1 MADQIKE
8 IATATILPEN
18 LTGNQ
23 FSATIASTNAS
34 TKLRIVEIVGENG
47 FGAACTLQVNN
58 FKAADIT
65 NPPSGSAIVDVSSS
79 VRAAFAS
86 PVSFIRTYLNGPTA
100 TSTYPVTRTSLI
112 NGTLVK
118 TDTEILALSNNLQF
132 GGLPSIAPDGDFFAY
147 NQPTD
152 VASGSGAL
160 IKRAGGPSGTQSNA
174 FATTT
179 DIAFDGVRYY
189 YRVASS
195 TSVIRFDIVTETST
209 NLTITGA
216 ALDGG
221 SSNNRLIFTNGIL
234 VWLNG
239 PGNNQFQAIDLTTN
253 RCVNITGKSSFY
265 DTNSTVACASF
276 FYDRDSGTLR
286 GLATDASANI
296 RFNTVTGLVFSVGQT
311 SVGCTEQNANS
322 GIAFYEPDLIVNQ
335 GMGFLMLS
343 LDTFYGQRAG
353 GLSLYRVGVPAALSD
368 APLGFN
374 NQQPRL
380 MFTRTA
386 QTSPTNADF
395 PVSLKLRLAGVE
407 TT

>member
-1 MADQIKE
+1 MPDQLKE

-23 FSATIASTNAS
+23 FSGTIVSTNAS

-47 FGAACTLQVNN
+47 FGAACNLQVNN
-58 FKAADIT
+58 FKAAEILS
-65 NPPSGSAIVDVSSS
+65 PPSGSAIVDVSST

-86 PVSFIRTYLNGPTA
+86 PVSFIKTYLSGPTSSSVFNA
-100 TSTYPVTRTSLI
+100 IRTSLV
-112 NGTLVK
+112 NGTTVK
-118 TDTEILALSNNLQF
+118 TETEVLSLSNNLQY

-152 VASGSGAL
+152 VSSGSGAL
-160 IKRAGGPSGTQSNA
+160 IKRAGGPSGTQTTVI
-174 FATTT
+174 ATTT

-189 YRVASS
+189 YRVVSS
-195 TSVIRFDIVTETST
+195 TSVYRFDTVTETST

-221 SSNNRLIFTNGIL
+221 GSNNRLIFTNGIL
-234 VWLNG
+234 VWLNAA
-239 PGNNQFQAIDLTTN
+239 GNNQFQAIDLATN

-265 DTNSTVACASF
+265 DTNSTVACVSF

-286 GLATDASANI
+286 GLSTNASNI
-296 RFNTVTGLVFSVGQT
+296 ISFNTVTNLVFFAGQT
-311 SVGCTEQNANS
+311 SVPCVERPYELNT
-322 GIAFYEPDLIVNQ
+322 FYEPDLVLSS
-335 GMGFLMLS
+335 GMGFLMVS
-343 LDTFYGQRAG
+343 LDTFYAQRAG
-353 GLSLYRVGVPAALSD
+353 GLSLYRMGVPAAIEA
-368 APLGFN
+368 APVGYN
-374 NQQPRL
+374 QQQPRL
-380 MFTRTA
+380 MLARTA
-386 QTSPTNADF
+386 QTAPTNADF